1 MMYTTYSQAT
11 KKTCVCGEHV
21 RKQMLTMGVFVS
33 TLQLFV
39 NLTLFSNTKFK
50 KSYNRDNKQQELYA
64 GNSTATTLG

>member
-1 MMYTTYSQAT
+1 MI
-11 KKTCVCGEHV
+11 
-21 RKQMLTMGVFVS
+21 KQMFTMGVFVA

-64 GNSTATTLG
+64 GSSMMTTALG